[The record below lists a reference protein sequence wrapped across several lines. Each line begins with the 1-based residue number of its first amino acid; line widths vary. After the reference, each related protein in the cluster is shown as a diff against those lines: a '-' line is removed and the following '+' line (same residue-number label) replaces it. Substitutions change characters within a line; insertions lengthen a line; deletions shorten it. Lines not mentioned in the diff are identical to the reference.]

1 MLTTTTLDL
10 LPCIYLHIKYTP
22 TTNTYTYL
30 SVNTYY
36 ADLFNLDPS
45 IFNDK
50 DVGYLDS
57 LALSSYSDLS
67 VLIYLTNL
75 SNKLNY
81 QYTINL
87 EVKQNNITKTVSDT
101 VTLILF
107 GKKIETT
114 DQYTEY
120 VVIGFKDNYL
130 TNTALEP
137 TSDRILNNLPIYIY
151 WKDYNGKYLGSNHS
165 LAPYLVVDEPVFT
178 SLNITEPNTI
188 SYAKYCDNLIL
199 STKSP
204 LINVVETHLIAP
216 EGKRLHV
223 KVNKIPISIKGFI
236 IAILYT
242 YEDITEYV
250 EQLNLLNET
259 KELLQ
264 LKEQQYQ
271 ELLSKVNNHS
281 TIDTNITNLFHN
293 LVDKNSNSE
302 KELLQ
307 LELLL
312 NRIEEQVKVLYEK
325 VYTSDNSIISE
336 LAKLKQNQEE
346 DLRNFTNNT
355 LDISTVKTRLSN
367 IEASINFLLF
377 FKNLTSKQL
386 LLFFLIGSILFTFI
400 GNQLNSQVIKKI
412 IEQVEKVI

>member
-1 MLTTTTLDL
+1 MTNTLDL
-10 LPCIYLHIKYTP
+10 LPCIYLHVKYTP

-30 SVNTYY
+30 NVNTYY
-36 ADLFNLDPS
+36 ADLFNLDSS

-87 EVKQNNITKTVSDT
+87 GVKQNNITKTVNDT

-107 GKKIETT
+107 GKRIETN

-130 TNTALEP
+130 TNTTLEP
-137 TSDRILNNLPIYIY
+137 TNDRILNNLPIYVY
-151 WKDYNGKYLGSNHS
+151 WKDYNGKYLGSNNS

-178 SLNITEPNTI
+178 SLTITEPNTI

-204 LINVVETHLIAP
+204 LINIIETHLIAP

-223 KVNKIPISIKGFI
+223 KANKIPISIKGFI

-242 YEDITEYV
+242 YEDVTEYV

-271 ELLSKVNNHS
+271 ELLGKVNNNS
-281 TIDTNITNLFHN
+281 NIDTNVHNLFNN
-293 LVDKNSNSE
+293 LIDKNNNSE

-312 NRIEEQVKVLYEK
+312 NKIEEQVKQLYEK
-325 VYTSDNSIISE
+325 VYTSDNSIVSE

-346 DLRNFTNNT
+346 DLRNFTNNR
-355 LDISTVKTRLSN
+355 LNIDDINSKLS
-367 IEASINFLLF
+367 SITNSISFILF

-386 LLFFLIGSILFTFI
+386 LLFFLVFSVLFTFV
-400 GNQLNSQVIKKI
+400 GNKINSAFIKQI
-412 IEQVEKVI
+412 IEKVEKVI

>member
-1 MLTTTTLDL
+1 MTNTLDL
-10 LPCIYLHIKYTP
+10 LPCIYLHVKYTP

-30 SVNTYY
+30 NVNTYY
-36 ADLFNLDPS
+36 ADLFNLDSS

-87 EVKQNNITKTVSDT
+87 GVKQNNITKTVNDT

-107 GKKIETT
+107 GKRIETN

-130 TNTALEP
+130 TNTTLEP
-137 TSDRILNNLPIYIY
+137 TNDRILNNLPIYVY
-151 WKDYNGKYLGSNHS
+151 WKDYNGKYLGSNNS

-178 SLNITEPNTI
+178 SLTITEPNTI

-204 LINVVETHLIAP
+204 LINIIETHLIAP

-223 KVNKIPISIKGFI
+223 KANKIPISIKGFI

-242 YEDITEYV
+242 YEDVTEYV

-271 ELLSKVNNHS
+271 ELLGKVNSN
-281 TIDTNITNLFHN
+281 TNIDTNVHNLFNN
-293 LVDKNSNSE
+293 LVDKNNNSE

-312 NRIEEQVKVLYEK
+312 NKIEEQVKQLYEK
-325 VYTSDNSIISE
+325 VYTSDNSIVSE

-346 DLRNFTNNT
+346 DLRNFTNNR
-355 LDISTVKTRLSN
+355 LNIDDINSKLS
-367 IEASINFLLF
+367 SITNSISFILF

-386 LLFFLIGSILFTFI
+386 LLFFLVFSVLFTFV
-400 GNQLNSQVIKKI
+400 GNKINSAFIKQI
-412 IEQVEKVI
+412 IETVDKVI

>member
-1 MLTTTTLDL
+1 MTNTLDL
-10 LPCIYLHIKYTP
+10 LPCIYLHVKYTP

-30 SVNTYY
+30 NVNTYY
-36 ADLFNLDPS
+36 ADLFNLDSS

-87 EVKQNNITKTVSDT
+87 GVKQNNITKTVNDT

-107 GKKIETT
+107 GKRIETN

-130 TNTALEP
+130 TNTTLEP
-137 TSDRILNNLPIYIY
+137 TNDRILNNLPIYVY
-151 WKDYNGKYLGSNHS
+151 WKDYNGKYLGSNNS

-178 SLNITEPNTI
+178 SLTITEPNTI

-204 LINVVETHLIAP
+204 LINIIETHLIAP

-223 KVNKIPISIKGFI
+223 KANKIPISIKGFI

-242 YEDITEYV
+242 YEDVTEYV

-271 ELLSKVNNHS
+271 ELLGKVNNNS
-281 TIDTNITNLFHN
+281 NIDTNVHNLFNN
-293 LVDKNSNSE
+293 LIDKNNNSE

-312 NRIEEQVKVLYEK
+312 NKIEEQVKQLYEK
-325 VYTSDNSIISE
+325 VYTSDNSIVSE

-346 DLRNFTNNT
+346 DLRNFTNNR
-355 LDISTVKTRLSN
+355 LNIDDINSKLS
-367 IEASINFLLF
+367 SITNSISFILF

-386 LLFFLIGSILFTFI
+386 LLFFLVFSVLFTFV
-400 GNQLNSQVIKKI
+400 GNKINSAFIKQI
-412 IEQVEKVI
+412 IETVDKVI